1 MKQNIIVSKLKL
13 CLHCLHIKAFVN
25 VKQYVN
31 GDSRINGKNVSV
43 TNSYT
48 IKVCVIQILMVIL
61 MAIGTLT

>member
-1 MKQNIIVSKLKL
+1 M
-13 CLHCLHIKAFVN
+13 
-25 VKQYVN
+25 N